1 FEVLCCTPHHWWCTL
16 DGTMTEEV
24 EVINI
29 SQQEDKGL
37 RRVYHRL
44 CDFSQ
49 KEKLRKEIQAL
60 QVKVEALPVA
70 PQSKQAKV
78 AVQDANVKAQETELN
93 SEIKALEQDISRL
106 ENNPDKKIKAVDVW
120 EHLKFLGKKC
130 TRKEVTDI
138 VWEVDENLDGAVDWD
153 EFKLMF
159 FRNINDQTGLEPAKL
174 YNMVQFMLYDVDNNV
189 NVSVDETMNMLYARY
204 GRTKMEA
211 KLKELFGA
219 GMRETGTQGGEIG
232 FLEYLEAV
240 ERTQLNTFV
249 QSSLGRA
256 QLAKTG

>member
-1 FEVLCCTPHHWWCTL
+1 
-16 DGTMTEEV
+16 MAEED

-29 SQQEDKGL
+29 SQQEDRGL

-49 KEKLRKEIQAL
+49 KEKLRKEIHAL
-60 QVKVEALPVA
+60 QAKVEALSAA
-70 PQSKQAKV
+70 PQSKQAKL
-78 AVQDANVKAQETELN
+78 AANDANVKAEENRLN
-93 SEIKALEQDISRL
+93 EDIRALEQEIVRL
-106 ENNPDKKIKAVDVW
+106 ENNPDKKIKAVDIW
-120 EHLKFLGKKC
+120 EHMKFLGKKC

-138 VWEVDENLDGAVDWD
+138 VWEVDENLDGLVDWD

-159 FRNINDQTGLEPAKL
+159 FRNINDHTGLEPAKL

-189 NVSVDETMNMLYARY
+189 NVSVDETMNMLYARQAQNT
-204 GRTKMEA
+204 GKMEA
-211 KLKELFGA
+211 KLKELFGEC
-219 GMRETGTQGGEIG
+219 MRETGTQGGEIG

-249 QSSLGRA
+249 QSSVGRA
-256 QLAKTG
+256 QLAKTGTKGNQAKQT

>member
-1 FEVLCCTPHHWWCTL
+1 
-16 DGTMTEEV
+16 MAEED

-49 KEKLRKEIQAL
+49 KEKLRKEIHAVQA
-60 QVKVEALPVA
+60 KVEALSAA
-70 PQSKQAKV
+70 PQSKQTKLA
-78 AVQDANVKAQETELN
+78 ANDANVKAEENRLN
-93 SEIKALEQDISRL
+93 EEIRALEHEIVRL
-106 ENNPDKKIKAVDVW
+106 ENNPDKKIKAVDIW
-120 EHLKFLGKKC
+120 EHMKFLGKKC

-138 VWEVDENLDGAVDWD
+138 VWEVDENLDGLVDWD

-159 FRNINDQTGLEPAKL
+159 FRNINDHTGLEPAKL

-211 KLKELFGA
+211 KLKELFGE

-249 QSSLGRA
+249 QSSVGRA
-256 QLAKTG
+256 QLAKTGRKIRA

>member
-1 FEVLCCTPHHWWCTL
+1 
-16 DGTMTEEV
+16 M
-24 EVINI
+24 
-29 SQQEDKGL
+29 
-37 RRVYHRL
+37 
-44 CDFSQ
+44 
-49 KEKLRKEIQAL
+49 L
-60 QVKVEALPVA
+60 QGVANSPEAYN
-70 PQSKQAKV
+70 K
-78 AVQDANVKAQETELN
+78 
-93 SEIKALEQDISRL
+93 DI
-106 ENNPDKKIKAVDVW
+106 W
-120 EHLKFLGKKC
+120 EHMKFLGKKC

-138 VWEVDENLDGAVDWD
+138 VWEVDENLDGLVDWD

-159 FRNINDQTGLEPAKL
+159 FRNINDHTGLEPAKL

-211 KLKELFGA
+211 KLKELFGE

-249 QSSLGRA
+249 QSSVGRA
-256 QLAKTG
+256 QLAKTGLYQTQQESH

>member
-1 FEVLCCTPHHWWCTL
+1 
-16 DGTMTEEV
+16 MAEED

-49 KEKLRKEIQAL
+49 KEKLRKEIHAL
-60 QVKVEALPVA
+60 QAKVEALSAA
-70 PQSKQAKV
+70 PQSKQAKL
-78 AVQDANVKAQETELN
+78 AANDANVKAEENRLN
-93 SEIKALEQDISRL
+93 EEIRALEQEIVRL
-106 ENNPDKKIKAVDVW
+106 ENNPDKKIKAVDIW
-120 EHLKFLGKKC
+120 EHMKFLGKKC

-138 VWEVDENLDGAVDWD
+138 VWEVDENLDGLVDWD

-159 FRNINDQTGLEPAKL
+159 FRNINDHTGLEPAKL

-189 NVSVDETMNMLYARY
+189 NVSVDETMNMLYARQAQ
-204 GRTKMEA
+204 MEA
-211 KLKELFGA
+211 KLKELFGE

-249 QSSLGRA
+249 QSSVGRA
-256 QLAKTG
+256 QLAKTGTKGNQAKVT

>member
-1 FEVLCCTPHHWWCTL
+1 
-16 DGTMTEEV
+16 MAEED

-49 KEKLRKEIQAL
+49 KEKLRKEIHAVQA
-60 QVKVEALPVA
+60 KVEALSAA
-70 PQSKQAKV
+70 PQSKQTKLA
-78 AVQDANVKAQETELN
+78 ANDANVKAEENRLN
-93 SEIKALEQDISRL
+93 EEIRALEHEIVRL
-106 ENNPDKKIKAVDVW
+106 ENNPDKKIKAVDIW
-120 EHLKFLGKKC
+120 EHMKFLGKKC

-138 VWEVDENLDGAVDWD
+138 VWEVDENLDGLVDWD

-159 FRNINDQTGLEPAKL
+159 FRNINDHTGLEPAKL

-189 NVSVDETMNMLYARY
+189 NVSHTTSNVILDDRY

-211 KLKELFGA
+211 KLKELFGE

-249 QSSLGRA
+249 QSSVGRA
-256 QLAKTG
+256 QLAKTGTKGS